1 MRFIAS
7 SPALLLLSLPIALS
21 AISSSRRRITP
32 FYISGGS
39 RDMPC
44 YGFGPEQLERFMTA
58 TGFGSLALLFTVV
71 LGPLIVR
78 NFLRQRQR
86 HSAPREPSSI
96 VVMPLLQEE
105 KESLAFGENPDY
117 HNIGFRYKPPGKMP
131 PQSQGASPQLSAADE
146 LPPCT
151 CCPAETNPGTESV
164 GSEDSRVPRRSPFK
178 PILPGMKTMME
189 EGTDP
194 VTGRRWRR
202 KVVIYTGGLSDSL
215 GEGSLTTDRQE
226 EKEKEKDKKESAVVR
241 I

>member
-1 MRFIAS
+1 
-7 SPALLLLSLPIALS
+7 
-21 AISSSRRRITP
+21 
-32 FYISGGS
+32 
-39 RDMPC
+39 MPC
-44 YGFGPEQLERFMTA
+44 YGFSPEQLERFMTA

-86 HSAPREPSSI
+86 HSAPPREPSSI

-117 HNIGFRYKPPGKMP
+117 HNIGFRYQPPCEMP
-131 PQSQGASPQLSAADE
+131 PQSQGTSPQLSAADE
-146 LPPCT
+146 PPPCT
-151 CCPAETNPGTESV
+151 CCPAETNPGTKSA
-164 GSEDSRVPRRSPFK
+164 GSKNSRVPRRSPFK

-202 KVVIYTGGLSDSL
+202 KVVIYTGGLGDSL
-215 GEGSLTTDRQE
+215 GEGNLTADGQGEEQE
-226 EKEKEKDKKESAVVR
+226 EKKSAAVR
-241 I
+241 V